1 MIVACVA
8 IKKERI
14 GYCAI
19 LVLSSFFFLLLGAHT
34 RKTRFN
40 ERYG

>member
-19 LVLSSFFFLLLGAHT
+19 LVLSSFFLLGAHT